1 VKLPRSL
8 PDPGRVR
15 PYSRADAPY
24 FRSPGFYVRV
34 GGLAILIGA
43 AICVLV
49 LRAWSIQVL
58 HGKQY
63 TAQASSQSFRTVDIP
78 SPRGAIVD
86 SKGRLL
92 AETAGQVV
100 IVADVGGLGTLDQH
114 GWNPTAT
121 GAAALRKLSHL
132 AHVPV
137 PTLVTRIRR
146 SVIRSP
152 FTPAV
157 VIPHPD
163 PALANYLHERGTDYP
178 GFKATWQPTRS
189 YAQGALGSEYLGL
202 LGEVSQQELGLPR
215 YKHARPG
222 VIVGQS
228 GVEAVYDSLLN
239 PGFTRAHVRV
249 DSMGRIAGPL
259 ERLGSLRSLPTLQ
272 LTIDARIQR
281 AAEKAVQDGIAL
293 ARANGRH
300 PTGGAAVVMNPSTGA
315 IYALVSSPAYNQVRA
330 ARDPAYLSE
339 LLKDPARPLV
349 DRAIAGVYPT
359 GSTFKPIVAEAAL
372 SNGIITPS
380 TPLLCSGSFNLGSF
394 VFKNVEAGV
403 YSSMSLETALA
414 QSCDTW
420 FYRLGDRIYNTH
432 PSAQGVL
439 IQQWARKLGLGQPT
453 GVDLIGESG
462 GLLPTPAWLRTTQH
476 QVWTEGQTINLAIG
490 QGMLQASPLQMAVA
504 YSALANGGTVVRP
517 HVARAV
523 IKSGGSVQLLHF
535 KPARH
540 LKLTDV
546 WAIRQ
551 GLYDAAHSPGGT
563 SASVFANFPVAVA
576 GKTGTA
582 EAPPGDDHS
591 WYASW
596 APFGHPKVVVVVM
609 IEHGGFGAEAAAP
622 AAREIYRAFFNVK
635 TP

>member
-1 VKLPRSL
+1 M
-8 PDPGRVR
+8 R

-34 GGLAILIGA
+34 GGLAILIGG

-63 TAQASSQSFRTVDIP
+63 TSQATSQSFRTVDIP
-78 SPRGAIVD
+78 APRGAIVD
-86 SKGRLL
+86 SNGRVL
-92 AETAGQVV
+92 AETAGQLV
-100 IVADVGGLGTLDQH
+100 IVADVGGLGTLDTT
-114 GWNPTAT
+114 GWNPTPT
-121 GAAALRKLSHL
+121 GSAALRKLSRL

-137 PTLVTRIRR
+137 STFVARIRR

-157 VIPHPD
+157 ILPHPD
-163 PALANYLHERGTDYP
+163 VALADYLHERAADYP
-178 GFKATWQPTRS
+178 GFKATEQPTRR
-189 YAQGALGSEYLGL
+189 YPQGSIGSEYLGL
-202 LGEVSQQELGLPR
+202 LGEVSESELSLPR
-215 YKHARPG
+215 YRHARPG
-222 VIVGQS
+222 VIVGQT
-228 GVEAVYDSLLN
+228 GVEAMYDAVLS
-239 PGFTRAHVRV
+239 PGFLRAHVRV

-259 ERLGSLRSLPTLQ
+259 ERLGSLRALPTLQ

-281 AAEKAVQDGIAL
+281 AAAKAVQDGIAL
-293 ARANGRH
+293 AARNGRH
-300 PTGGAAVVMNPSTGA
+300 PTGGSAVVMDPWTGA
-315 IYALVSSPAYNQVRA
+315 VYALVSSPAYNQVRA
-330 ARDPAYLSE
+330 ARDPKYLSA
-339 LLKDPARPLV
+339 LYNDPSRPLV

-372 SNGIITPS
+372 STGIITPS
-380 TPLLCSGSFNLGSF
+380 TPLLCSGSFNLGGF

-403 YSSMSLETALA
+403 YSSMSLPTALA

-420 FYRLGDRIYNTH
+420 FYRLGDRIYNAH
-432 PSAQGVL
+432 PSAQGIA
-439 IQQWARKLGLGQPT
+439 IQQWAHKLGLGKPT
-453 GVDLIGESG
+453 GIDLIGESG
-462 GLLPTPAWLRTTQH
+462 GLMPTPSWLRATQH
-476 QVWTEGQTINLAIG
+476 QAWTEGQTINLAIG

-504 YSALANGGTVVRP
+504 YSTLANGGTVVRP
-517 HVARAV
+517 HVAGAV
-523 IKSGGSVQLLHF
+523 IKSGVVHTLHY

-551 GLYDAAHSPGGT
+551 GLYDAANSPGGT
-563 SASVFANFPVAVA
+563 SASVFAGFPIKVA

-591 WYASW
+591 WYVSW
-596 APFGHPKVVVVVM
+596 APYGHPKVVVVVM

-622 AAREIYRAFFNVK
+622 AAKEIYQAFFHVK
-635 TP
+635 